1 MYPGVSAVAG
11 RRVRSPVYI
20 DEVRGVL
27 LFGGM
32 TVTDFP
38 LPQPKRKRLPNRR
51 MAVSETIEFV
61 RSDGGL
67 ASYEATIGFDDQ
79 GRPKEIFLFGAKA
92 GSDMAL
98 ALADTAVAL
107 SVALQHGVTAQ
118 AMALSVSRNSGR
130 RAGVGH
136 RRGSRPSRPSR
147 KRAGGR
153 MIPQLRDLTLP
164 GCRPARPLKGA
175 L

>member
-1 MYPGVSAVAG
+1 V
-11 RRVRSPVYI
+11 
-20 DEVRGVL
+20 
-27 LFGGM
+27 

-38 LPQPKRKRLPNRR
+38 CPQPKRKRLPNRR

-118 AMALSVSRNSGR
+118 AMALSVSRNSD
-130 RAGVGH
+130 GVPVSVIGAALDLLA
-136 RRGSRPSRPSR
+136 RLE
-147 KRAGGR
+147 KE
-153 MIPQLRDLTLP
+153 RD
-164 GCRPARPLKGA
+164 AA
-175 L
+175 